1 MLKLSK
7 SEFLD
12 AKIFLVMF
20 RTTQLVEEEPDKAND
35 GKAATSPEERQTYT
49 WMIMNLIMMI

>member
-20 RTTQLVEEEPDKAND
+20 RTTQLVEEEPDKADD
-35 GKAATSPEERQTYT
+35 GKAATSPEEGQTY
-49 WMIMNLIMMI
+49 I